1 MKPVVILTV
10 VLLASSGASTAWG
23 DAGEDFAKMCASCH
37 GKDGKGQTKMGE
49 KFKVKDLTDLKVQA
63 EFTDEQAMK
72 DITDGLKDEK
82 TGKITMPPRKDK
94 LSADQIKE
102 LVKFVRAFKGR

>member
-1 MKPVVILTV
+1 MKPVAILTV
-10 VLLASSGASTAWG
+10 VLLASSAANTASG
-23 DAGEDFAKMCASCH
+23 DAGGDYAKMCASCH

-49 KFKVKDLTDLKVQA
+49 KFKIKDLTDPKVQA

-72 DITDGLKDEK
+72 DISEGLKDDK

-94 LSADQIKE
+94 LSADQIKA
-102 LVKFVRAFKGR
+102 LVEFVRAFKGR